1 MLVDCDSLCMNW
13 AILSVSF
20 WPWPREPIMVLRTPR
35 TMPVN
40 SSGSRASAAAAPGLG
55 VGLGLAPGAGV
66 VPGGGGGGEK
76 MGWEA

>member
-1 MLVDCDSLCMNW
+1 
-13 AILSVSF
+13 
-20 WPWPREPIMVLRTPR
+20 MVLRTPR

-40 SSGSRASAAAAPGLG
+40 SSGSRASAAAAAPGLC